1 MALPTY
7 DITIDENYAE
17 NGQDLGIDMIAF
29 TAKPAIIV
37 KGIAYNAQQPIKLYF
52 RNDVKFRITA
62 PVMIPMEIYRRDE
75 EDGYEYNTRFTA
87 EVIEEL
93 HSKLMKDL
101 HNKDLFNVDHN
112 ASDKVPAYILEAW
125 IVENPETDKAKTTYN
140 IDVPKGTLMMTTQVT
155 DEKFYYDLVDNK
167 RVGFSIEGYLGM
179 KLKEEFKNQYSMKL
193 PDGEHLID
201 GKIYIV
207 KDGEVIEITDV
218 PVEVGTEM
226 ATEEETTT
234 ETEVVEEEMATEETT
249 TTEEEMAETPA
260 TETPQTAV
268 SESEIM
274 AIVQPYLDEV
284 LKIVADVKGMIP
296 QIDEEV
302 ETEMSEQKF
311 NAHDRLKSFMNFSK
325 TK

>member
-1 MALPTY
+1 MSLPTY

-29 TAKPAIIV
+29 TSKPAIIV
-37 KGIAYNAQQPIKLYF
+37 KGIAYNTQQPVRLYY
-52 RNDVKFRITA
+52 RNDIKFRITA

-93 HSKLMKDL
+93 HAKLMKDL

-112 ASDKVPAYILEAW
+112 ASEKVPAYILEAW

-155 DEKFYYDLVDNK
+155 DEQYYYSLVDSN

-193 PDGEHLID
+193 PDGEHLIE

-207 KDGEVIEITDV
+207 KDGEIIEIKDV
-218 PVEVGTEM
+218 PVEGETEM

-234 ETEVVEEEMATEETT
+234 ETEVVEEEMATEEET
-249 TTEEEMAETPA
+249 TTEEKMAEEPTTPA
-260 TETPQTAV
+260 GVTEEEV
-268 SESEIM
+268 M

-284 LKIVADVKGMIP
+284 LKIVADVKSMIP
-296 QIDEEV
+296 EMETPE

-311 NAHDRLKSFMNFSK
+311 TAHDRLKSFMNFNK
-325 TK
+325 NQKK